1 MRRSGSG
8 YSRASAREDDAVT
21 THDPER
27 DTFEEPELEQPVDP
41 FEPEA
46 PAHDDP
52 DPEAI
57 VDALDADEEAL
68 VDEADPAPGRPAG
81 YTPPS

>member
-1 MRRSGSG
+1 M
-8 YSRASAREDDAVT
+8 T

-27 DTFEEPELEQPVDP
+27 DTSEEPDLEQPEDP

-57 VDALDADEEAL
+57 VHALDGDEEAA
-68 VDEADPAPGRPAG
+68 VDEADPAPGRASG
-81 YTPPS
+81 ETPPFS

>member
-1 MRRSGSG
+1 MS
-8 YSRASAREDDAVT
+8 

-27 DTFEEPELEQPVDP
+27 DTFEELEPEQPEDP

-46 PAHDDP
+46 PAHDDI

-57 VDALDADEEAL
+57 VDALDADEEAA
-68 VDEADPAPGRPAG
+68 VDEADPAPGRP
-81 YTPPS
+81 